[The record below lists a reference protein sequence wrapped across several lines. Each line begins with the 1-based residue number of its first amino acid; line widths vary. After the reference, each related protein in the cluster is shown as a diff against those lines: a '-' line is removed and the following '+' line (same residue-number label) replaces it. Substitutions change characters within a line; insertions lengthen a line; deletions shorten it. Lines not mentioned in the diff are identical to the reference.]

1 MILKNNS
8 SQMNRN
14 LIVILFLVILG
25 GGIFAFYLY
34 IKQYTPKYNWTEI
47 YKKESDQPYGLKLF
61 YELLESNKKKTHTI
75 KNKFLENLDTTVSNA
90 NYVVVGDYLYIDSL
104 RANHILSF
112 AEKGNTVFIATN
124 YAPLEITR
132 MLLPVSDTIY
142 NYGSYEDS
150 IVSVAFDVPN
160 KENYSFHYQYLKD
173 TTTYGWSAYTTTY
186 FNDTLVNYGFKAI
199 STLNNNINCY
209 YFDFGKGKVI
219 IHTNPILF
227 TNYNMIQKNGFD
239 HANKILSNL
248 NNGAIYWD
256 EISQKPIN
264 TFNENGMP
272 TENPMQFLFSHYTL
286 RWGWY
291 LFLSTVLIYL
301 LFRSKREQRI
311 IPLQPKN
318 TNTSIAYTEAIGVLY
333 FQKGKHQL
341 IANEM
346 YLLLFASFRN
356 KYQIVTTIEEPELIN
371 QVAAKSGIEKEKIDT
386 LFKLFRTVR
395 FSPLAN
401 SKDLINLHNAVA
413 FYYKNCN

>member
-1 MILKNNS
+1 
-8 SQMNRN
+8 MNRN

-34 IKQYTPKYNWTEI
+34 IKQYTPKYSWIEI
-47 YKKESDQPYGLKLF
+47 YKKESDQPYGLKVF
-61 YELLESNKKKTHTI
+61 YELLESNKKEIHSI
-75 KNKFLENLDTTVSNA
+75 KNKFLENLDTTISNA

-142 NYGSYEDS
+142 NYGNYTDS
-150 IVSVAFDVPN
+150 IVSVSFDSLQ
-160 KENYSFHYQYLKD
+160 KEQFPFHYQYLKD
-173 TTTYGWSAYTTTY
+173 TATYGWNAYPTTY
-186 FNDTLVNYGFKAI
+186 FNDTLVNYGFKPI
-199 STLNNNINCY
+199 SWLNNRINCY

-219 IHTNPILF
+219 LHANPILF
-227 TNYNMIQKNGFD
+227 TNYNIIQKNGFD
-239 HANKILSNL
+239 HVNKILSNL

-256 EISQKPIN
+256 ELSHKPIN
-264 TFNENGMP
+264 TFNENSMS

-291 LFLSTVLIYL
+291 LFLITIFIYL

-311 IPLQPKN
+311 IPLLPKN
-318 TNTSIAYTEAIGVLY
+318 INSSIEYTKAVGVLY

-356 KYQIVTTIEEPELIN
+356 KYNILTTLAEPELIN
-371 QVAAKSGIEKEKIDT
+371 QIAAKSGIEKEKIDII
-386 LFKLFRTVR
+386 FKHFRTVR
-395 FSPLAN
+395 YSPIAN